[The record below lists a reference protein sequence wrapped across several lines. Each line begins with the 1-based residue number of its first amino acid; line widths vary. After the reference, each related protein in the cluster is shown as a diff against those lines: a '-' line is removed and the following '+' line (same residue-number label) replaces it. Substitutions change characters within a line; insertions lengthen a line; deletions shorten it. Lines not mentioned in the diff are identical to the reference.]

1 MHPLHL
7 CFRREGVQEL
17 PVAKPGVQRRIAN
30 LTEAPKECSG
40 NSSEVA
46 SPLADSRMPMR
57 SSSDFEEGI
66 IYPIG
71 GLEDG
76 NIPTFLMDQL
86 GPSTATTMNT
96 AAPPSM
102 PQPEKGLEC
111 PNLEG
116 RGEEVLPPEPPQVK
130 MNFTITSNDIVEMKI
145 EPDVIL
151 APSDERRE
159 KRALPESSFRM
170 KLDKQR
176 RAEEASSSQS
186 GVPPKKRRHDLTADG
201 GSASGKRKIKHYG
214 C

>member
-1 MHPLHL
+1 M
-7 CFRREGVQEL
+7 
-17 PVAKPGVQRRIAN
+17 AKPGVQRRIAN

-40 NSSEVA
+40 NSSEEVA

-102 PQPEKGLEC
+102 PQPEKRLES

-116 RGEEVLPPEPPQVK
+116 RGEEVIPPEPPQVK

-159 KRALPESSFRM
+159 KRALPESSFRT

-186 GVPPKKRRHDLTADG
+186 GVPPKKRRHDLNADG
-201 GSASGKRKIKHYG
+201 GSASGKRKIKH
-214 C
+214 

>member
-1 MHPLHL
+1 M
-7 CFRREGVQEL
+7 
-17 PVAKPGVQRRIAN
+17 AKPGVQRRIAN

-40 NSSEVA
+40 NSSEVV
-46 SPLADSRMPMR
+46 SPLADSRMPIR

-66 IYPIG
+66 MMPSSDYSVG

-86 GPSTATTMNT
+86 GPSTASTMST
-96 AAPPSM
+96 APPSI
-102 PQPEKGLEC
+102 PQPEKRLEG
-111 PNLEG
+111 PNLS
-116 RGEEVLPPEPPQVK
+116 EEAITPEPPQVK

-151 APSDERRE
+151 APSDEGRE
-159 KRALPESSFRM
+159 KRSLPESSFRM

-176 RAEEASSSQS
+176 RAEEPSSSQC

-201 GSASGKRKIKHYG
+201 GSASGKRKIKHEWG
-214 C
+214 IN

>member
-1 MHPLHL
+1 M
-7 CFRREGVQEL
+7 
-17 PVAKPGVQRRIAN
+17 AKPGVQRRIAN

-40 NSSEVA
+40 NSSEVV
-46 SPLADSRMPMR
+46 SPLADSRMPIR

-66 IYPIG
+66 MMPSSDYSVG

-96 AAPPSM
+96 VPPSI
-102 PQPEKGLEC
+102 PQPEKRLES
-111 PNLEG
+111 PNRSG
-116 RGEEVLPPEPPQVK
+116 HRGEEAIPPEPPQVK

-151 APSDERRE
+151 APSDEGRE
-159 KRALPESSFRM
+159 KRSLSDSSFRM

-176 RAEEASSSQS
+176 RAEEPSSSQC

-201 GSASGKRKIKHYG
+201 GSASGKRKIKH
-214 C
+214 